1 MSVGVVKILE
11 RFEGP
16 QPDKVLTRLGQ
27 SGQVFEKSL
36 RQRNRRFAIGW
47 VVVPI
52 SIAVDV
58 KKHAANDLGSSRLE
72 KSIELVDA
80 GDEGVIKID
89 HELLI
94 IIKKNQK
101 YYNKSEKSVRQFI
114 TK

>member
-27 SGQVFEKSL
+27 SGQVFKKSL
-36 RQRNRRFAIGW
+36 RQRNRRLAIGW

-89 HELLI
+89 HELFNY
-94 IIKKNQK
+94 NQK
-101 YYNKSEKSVRQFI
+101 EPTETPGV
-114 TK
+114 

>member
-27 SGQVFEKSL
+27 SGQVFKKSL
-36 RQRNRRFAIGW
+36 RQRNRRLAIGW

-52 SIAVDV
+52 SIDV

-89 HELLI
+89 HELFNY
-94 IIKKNQK
+94 NQK
-101 YYNKSEKSVRQFI
+101 EPTETPGV
-114 TK
+114 